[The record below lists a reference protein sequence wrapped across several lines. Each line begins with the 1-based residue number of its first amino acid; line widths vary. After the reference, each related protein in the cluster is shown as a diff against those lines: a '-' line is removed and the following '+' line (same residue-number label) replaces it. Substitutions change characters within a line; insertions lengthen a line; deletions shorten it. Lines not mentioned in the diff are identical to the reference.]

1 LDDVI
6 MVLCAGYVA
15 AVGEM
20 ALAPLLHTFYI
31 NDFSK
36 QLPFLVFDTVLGGMA
51 SRGWLCAAW

>member
-1 LDDVI
+1 MS
-6 MVLCAGYVA
+6 MVLRAGYVV
-15 AVGEM
+15 AVGDM
-20 ALAPLLHTFYI
+20 ALAPLLHTFYL